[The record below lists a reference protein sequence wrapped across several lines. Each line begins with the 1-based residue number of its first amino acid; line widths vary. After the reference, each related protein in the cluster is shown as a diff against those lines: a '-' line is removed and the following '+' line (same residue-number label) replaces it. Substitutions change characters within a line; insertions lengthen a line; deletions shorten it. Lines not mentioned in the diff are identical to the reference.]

1 MHDVGTYRPNALY
14 SIPSPFSM
22 SRNPCACPLRFKFYY
37 YYYPYY
43 FARDFALIQ
52 VNFSEEIVLR
62 VSTKKNIIK

>member
-14 SIPSPFSM
+14 SIPSPSQWVGIHAPAHYDLNF
-22 SRNPCACPLRFKFYY
+22 FY